1 MSTRSKE
8 ISERFG
14 LENLPLSLIEDFL
27 PKVVDVVG
35 ESKRALRSN
44 ARAAGD
50 GRGPQHSASGLNN
63 ALTPYEIP
71 CPMEAPELL
80 LAARLLESSP
90 PAEQPESSPPVEE
103 PEPLHAA
110 ESPASVPSELI
121 EYSEWETI
129 VDFPGWVPE
138 IEPPTEEQ
146 QSPTHGE
153 LEVPLGQP
161 NSSVVPEVDVEELPS
176 AALECLL
183 DVEHSQAVETGRS
196 ENQFGLPT
204 REDIEKS
211 LWTLPRDFTDLG
223 DCADMGGVGM
233 GDFAR
238 FDFGTLFDGWER
250 FGEFG
255 CPDEV

>member
-1 MSTRSKE
+1 VLFAATLGRQ
-8 ISERFG
+8 
-14 LENLPLSLIEDFL
+14 
-27 PKVVDVVG
+27 
-35 ESKRALRSN
+35 
-44 ARAAGD
+44 AAGD
-50 GRGPQHSASGLNN
+50 GRGPQHSASGLNG
-63 ALTPYEIP
+63 LTPYEIP

-90 PAEQPESSPPVEE
+90 PAEQPESSPPVEK

-110 ESPASVPSELI
+110 ESPASVPSELM

-196 ENQFGLPT
+196 ETQFGLPT

-223 DCADMGGVGM
+223 D
-233 GDFAR
+233 
-238 FDFGTLFDGWER
+238 FGTLFDGWER

-255 CPDEV
+255 CPGEV